1 MSTIQSEIRA
11 LLDGQNAA
19 IGGKDIDQL
28 MSFFSSDIVYYDV
41 VPPLQ
46 FVGSAALRRRFREW
60 LDGFDGPIEMEMHDV
75 KILGVADFAV
85 ACRLSRSKGTLK
97 SGQQVGRWVRAT
109 SCCQRSD
116 RQWRVTHEH
125 ISWPADP
132 RSGMAAMDL
141 AP

>member
-1 MSTIQSEIRA
+1 MSKTQSEIRA
-11 LLDGQNAA
+11 LLDGQNDT
-19 IGGKDIDQL
+19 IGRREIDQL

-46 FVGSAALRRRFREW
+46 FVGSAALRKRFLEW
-60 LDGFDGPIEMEMHDV
+60 FDGFEGPIEMEMRDV
-75 KILGVADFAV
+75 KILAGEDFAV

-97 SGQQVGRWVRAT
+97 NGQQVGRWVRAT
-109 SCCQRSD
+109 SCCQWSD
-116 RQWRVTHEH
+116 RRWLVTHEH

>member
-11 LLDGQNAA
+11 LLDGQNDA
-19 IGGKDIDQL
+19 IGGKDIDRL
-28 MSFFSSDIVYYDV
+28 MSFFSSDIIYYDV

-46 FVGSAALRRRFREW
+46 FVGAAALRHRFSEW
-60 LDGFDGPIEMEMHDV
+60 LDGFDGPIAMEMHDV
-75 KILGVADFAV
+75 KILTGEDFAV

-97 SGQQVGRWVRAT
+97 NGRQVGRWVRAT

-116 RQWRVTHEH
+116 RLWLVTHEH
-125 ISWPADP
+125 ISWPVDP
-132 RSGMAAMDL
+132 KSGMGAMDL